1 MSGGS
6 GWGSGSAGRV
16 PAGHGPGRTGRP
28 GGGASGV
35 GSALALARSWIAGA
49 LVYVIAGYVISRG
62 LVDLL
67 ASDERLDV
75 FAWRLAL
82 EHVPV
87 VLSTVLA
94 VLAAARVLPYEQR
107 ASRALHLSAALGAP
121 VGALVYLYAT
131 QSYASGSEGVL
142 MPVVAL
148 ATGAAIGLAVDGLM
162 DDTDTVSPH
171 AAPYSWRDG
180 GAGAADYLG
189 GISVATGVLAALA
202 VAGVA

>member
-6 GWGSGSAGRV
+6 GWGSGSAGQV
-16 PAGHGPGRTGRP
+16 PPGHGPGRTGRP
-28 GGGASGV
+28 GGGGA
-35 GSALALARSWIAGA
+35 GSALALARSWITGA

-67 ASDERLDV
+67 ASDERLDD
-75 FAWRLAL
+75 FTWRLAL

-87 VLSTVLA
+87 VLATVLA

-131 QSYASGSEGVL
+131 QSHASGSEGVL

-180 GAGAADYLG
+180 GAGAADYIG